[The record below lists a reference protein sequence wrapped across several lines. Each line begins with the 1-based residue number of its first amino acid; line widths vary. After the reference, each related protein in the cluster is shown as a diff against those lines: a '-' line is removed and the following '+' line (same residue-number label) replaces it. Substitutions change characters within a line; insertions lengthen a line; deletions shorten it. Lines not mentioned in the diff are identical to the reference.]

1 MKVLIRKR
9 VGWLLAGVLLGLAGL
24 VKANDVNTYIVG
36 GKIVADDAQYPF
48 MVSVYFGVFIGSSF
62 APGCGG
68 TLIADRWVLTAA
80 HCLYNSNFNRP
91 KSVELVGVLV
101 GETDLTTGQEENF
114 ITAKSIII
122 HPDYDS
128 DTDKNDIGLI
138 ELSEPFDAPLAL
150 LPTVDSSVPVLGES
164 GLVLG
169 WGVIEESGDQSTDL
183 REVSL
188 PVVSNV
194 ACFPRY
200 SNQYDSRL
208 AFCAGGSRLGGKDS
222 CQGDSGGPL
231 LVTRQTMA
239 SEPVYVLAGIVSY
252 GDGCARQGVP
262 GVYTRVEAYTDW
274 INSHTSGT
282 LEYVDQLDEQFVYD
296 SKITPLAVNTSS
308 AGQLL
313 TGQVAYFDVSGAKQ
327 INLTSLDGDADLFV
341 IEDGDFQGISAE
353 TVQCSS
359 QEPTAI
365 DVCVIDEN
373 QSSAYALVYG
383 YVDTNYT
390 ISTQRIAG
398 DQNTVRPFET
408 SGQVSGAAGGSGALS
423 RILCL
428 FIVVICV
435 VRLRSATR

>member
-1 MKVLIRKR
+1 MKVLLRKR
-9 VGWLLAGVLLGLAGL
+9 AGWLLAAVLVGLTGLA
-24 VKANDVNTYIVG
+24 KADDTSSFIVG
-36 GKIVADDAQYPF
+36 GQIVADDAQYPF
-48 MVSVYFGVFIGSSF
+48 MVSVYFGSFIGSSF
-62 APGCGG
+62 AQGCGG

-80 HCLYNSNFNRP
+80 HCLYNSNFDRP
-91 KSVELVGVLV
+91 KSAELVGVLV
-101 GETDLTTGQEENF
+101 GETDLLNGQDGNF
-114 ITAKSIII
+114 ITANRTII
-122 HPDYDS
+122 HPDYNP
-128 DTDKNDIGLI
+128 DTDQNDIGLI

-150 LPTVDSSVPVLGES
+150 LPSVGSPVPVLGES

-188 PVVSNV
+188 PVVSNA

-200 SNQYDSRL
+200 SDQYDSRL

-231 LVTRQTMA
+231 LVTRQPA
-239 SEPVYVLAGIVSY
+239 GGESVYVVAGIVSY
-252 GDGCARQGVP
+252 GDGCARQGIP

-282 LEYVDQLDEQFVYD
+282 LEYVDRMDAQFAYD
-296 SKITPLAVNTSS
+296 RKIMPLAVNTSRT
-308 AGQLL
+308 GQLL
-313 TGQVAYFDVSGAKQ
+313 TGQLAYFDVSGAKQ
-327 INLTSLDGDADLFV
+327 VNLTSHVGNADLFI
-341 IEDGDFQGISAE
+341 IEDGDFHGISAE

-359 QEPTAI
+359 REETAI

-373 QSSAYALVYG
+373 QTSAYALVHG
-383 YVDTNYT
+383 YEDTSYT

-408 SGQVSGAAGGSGALS
+408 SGQLLGGSGGGGALS

-428 FIVVICV
+428 FLVVIFV
-435 VRLRSATR
+435 VRLKSA